1 MNLSFELLYNIN
13 PWSNNID
20 FLSQIHKTSQT
31 IGMLVFNLL
40 GLMKAQYATTIMI
53 AIMAIQLCI
62 DLHL

>member
-20 FLSQIHKTSQT
+20 ILSQIHKTSQT

-53 AIMAIQLCI
+53 AIIAIQLCI